1 MKRRREKLPKWRYEF
16 DCRKCDNIREVHDP
30 RKGRDGDYCIP
41 CIEHMDS
48 RRPSPIHADEKER
61 VLRCECFTPIPEE
74 RRAKMRFPKLYECDP
89 QKNTE
94 CNKRN
99 CGNPCKHTT
108 RKEFAREPSGSEL
121 LGKVVVITQMK
132 KIPTACAYCK
142 YYENMGGNR
151 GRGSDGA
158 CTARG
163 TLYATRGIRVSK
175 ERLDNCPLRII
186 TGGRE

>member
-1 MKRRREKLPKWRYEF
+1 MAVRVRLPEMRQHSRGTRPMQGQRRRLLHPMYRAHGQPPPEPDTRR
-16 DCRKCDNIREVHDP
+16 RKRT
-30 RKGRDGDYCIP
+30 
-41 CIEHMDS
+41 
-48 RRPSPIHADEKER
+48 RPPLR
-61 VLRCECFTPIPEE
+61 VLYAYPGGRGG
-74 RRAKMRFPKLYECDP
+74 RKMRFPKLYECDP

>member
-1 MKRRREKLPKWRYEF
+1 
-16 DCRKCDNIREVHDP
+16 
-30 RKGRDGDYCIP
+30 
-41 CIEHMDS
+41 
-48 RRPSPIHADEKER
+48 
-61 VLRCECFTPIPEE
+61 
-74 RRAKMRFPKLYECDP
+74 MRFPKLYECDP

-108 RKEFAREPSGSEL
+108 QKEFAREPSGSEL
-121 LGKVVVITQMK
+121 LGKVVVITQMR